1 MHDVSPCYAYYGD
14 RIYRVVFAKCDVCYC
29 VGEGYSV
36 LFRNVVKKGRE
47 AVF

>member
-1 MHDVSPCYAYYGD
+1 MTSV
-14 RIYRVVFAKCDVCYC
+14 RVTLATGTEFTELFFAECDVCYC

-36 LFRNVVKKGRE
+36 LFRDVVKKGRE